1 MAPAVVMPG
10 PMLCAILLFAAAVR
24 AVAYSGFFG
33 SDEVTYT
40 ASAFRLLQG
49 DWSVP
54 NYVGAN
60 RYGVNLPVA
69 GFALVFGMNE
79 FAAAIYS
86 LLCSLGELAL
96 VAWFGTRML
105 GLRVG
110 LLAGL
115 ILATLP
121 IHVHF
126 AGRLMADAP
135 LCLAVTASFLFFWD
149 GEARQRRLSY
159 VIAGLAAGWAFWI
172 KPSTIFYLAV
182 FLTYPLVFRRVDLR
196 WGWMV
201 LGIAAA
207 MLANGIF
214 FQVLTGNF
222 MYVVQNIAER
232 RSSGYLE
239 AELAAGSQQNS
250 PHFYFTYLFGKLHH
264 TWLLGYLAL
273 IGLVRWWRWPRI
285 DGGAARPRAMAF
297 VVWWALG
304 MIFILSLLVVSL
316 SPPTLIPKQTN
327 YMLMFVAPLALMAGW
342 AVADIRGWWLAG
354 LATLIAVPSVILALM
369 LQASVSVF
377 TANSKAAVRFAAER
391 PDAIVYGNTGAYRAA
406 EFERLVN
413 PNGPPSVIRF
423 VGDWR
428 GAQTASSAEDRPA
441 TAYAIVDMETLT
453 WAGREPFRRL
463 DDRPSC
469 WVSDGVLQPML
480 EGNGIVLMR
489 SLARTVAQLP
499 LLERFGVAARLE
511 RLSKPAPAYVFR
523 IPHVGC

>member
-1 MAPAVVMPG
+1 
-10 PMLCAILLFAAAVR
+10 MLCVLLLFAAAVR
-24 AVAYSGFFG
+24 AAAYSGFFG

-40 ASAFRLLQG
+40 GSAFRLLQG
-49 DWSVP
+49 DWSVS

-86 LLCSLGELAL
+86 LLSSLGEVAL

-105 GLRVG
+105 GLRAGV
-110 LLAGL
+110 LAGL

-172 KPSTIFYLAV
+172 KPATIFYLAV
-182 FLTYPLVFRRVDLR
+182 FLTYPFVFRRVELR

-201 LGIAAA
+201 LGFAVA

-222 MYVVQNIAER
+222 MYVLQNMAER

-239 AELAAGSQQNS
+239 AELAVGSKQNS

-273 IGLVRWWRWPRI
+273 IGLVRWRRRP
-285 DGGAARPRAMAF
+285 GAAGGIDRPHAMPF

-304 MIFILSLLVVSL
+304 MIIILSLLVVSF

-342 AVADIRGWWLAG
+342 AIAGIRGWWLAG
-354 LATLIAVPSVILALM
+354 LATLIAVPSVMLALL

-391 PDAIVYGNTGAYRAA
+391 PGAIVYGNTGAYRAA

-423 VGDWR
+423 IGDWP
-428 GAQTASSAEDRPA
+428 GVQTASSIGDRPV
-441 TAYAIVDMETLT
+441 TGYAIVDTETLT

-463 DDRPSC
+463 EDRPSC
-469 WVSDGVLQPML
+469 WVSDGVLQPVV
-480 EGNGIVLMR
+480 EGNGILLMLA
-489 SLARTVAQLP
+489 LARTAGRLP
-499 LLERFGVAARLE
+499 LLDRFGVAARLD

-523 IPHVGC
+523 IPEVGC